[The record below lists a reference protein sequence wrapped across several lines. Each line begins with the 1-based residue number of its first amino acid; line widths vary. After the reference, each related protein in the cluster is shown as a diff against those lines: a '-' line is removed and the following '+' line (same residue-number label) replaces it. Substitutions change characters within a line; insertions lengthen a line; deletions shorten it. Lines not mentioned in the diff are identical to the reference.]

1 MQVKE
6 VSELSGVIIR
16 TLHHWNFSVNFPKI
30 VFLMSNKE
38 EANCESKRS
47 I

>member
-16 TLHHWNFSVNFPKI
+16 TLHHWNFFGELSENSFPY
-30 VFLMSNKE
+30 V
-38 EANCESKRS
+38 
-47 I
+47 